1 MSLEF
6 KDEAE
11 FRVKWVAPFLNKLGY
26 ILVNH
31 IHGTSEQG
39 RDFFFAD
46 FDRFE
51 HRRFYA
57 AQVKIGS
64 IGAGKTE
71 LDSLLNQVSRSF
83 TVKLRFHKEA
93 DEKHVS
99 AVYIMASGS
108 ISREAR
114 EYISD
119 WCKRQHFG
127 ENVYYL
133 DGDTLERLDK
143 YAFQRIDSDLRNQ
156 FIGIL
161 NECQYNE
168 RVVASIYSSFQ
179 QHQTIFG
186 RCRHFALDS
195 ALASPPPN
203 DVLQFETLQKTWHH
217 LTTLNKLCDYHLMPM
232 TTTDQQWAERV
243 QFATKTLEFLA
254 RLRNG
259 TQDAITIL
267 DKRYAITVEV
277 VE

>member
-1 MSLEF
+1 MSLDF

-64 IGAGKTE
+64 IGAGKAE

-133 DGDTLERLDK
+133 DGDTLERLEK

-168 RVVASIYSSFQ
+168 RVVASIYGSFQ
-179 QHQTIFG
+179 QRQTIFG

-203 DVLQFETLQKTWHH
+203 DVLQFETLQKAWHH
-217 LTTLNKLCDYHLMPM
+217 LTTLNKLCDYHLLPM

-243 QFATKTLEFLA
+243 QFAAKTQEFVA
-254 RLRNG
+254 RLRNSA
-259 TQDAITIL
+259 QEAITIL

-277 VE
+277 LE